1 MRKSVLDT
9 LYHIKGGSE
18 VKLADDPSDK
28 KLMGELS
35 RAWASLVTKVYQKKI
50 PGGKVDPEL
59 TRTTGKIYMDA
70 VKRGLKI
77 DDQAIDYATDD
88 GEKIKALERN
98 VYRFSAAKNFQE
110 IVQLSRQLRDEQ
122 GKLRSFDDFK
132 LQAAKLGNE
141 FHGNYLRTEYN
152 QAQVTATRIADY
164 NRMAG
169 MKDIY
174 PSWQY
179 RTRSDGHVRDA
190 HSALHNKI
198 FAASDPV
205 WDQIYPPNGWNCRCW
220 VDPVT
225 SDPPPESQGQ
235 QVIEELKETIVN
247 EKTGQSEYDRMVKQ
261 GFNVN
266 HAKTGTVFSK
276 NHPYWEGVPSAAM
289 ADAENMGQHQYTR
302 VYDSHGKGWVDQH
315 ATTPK
320 SDLKSNYPT
329 CKFLADQSERVRMLP
344 VYNTPGEHYPDVIRL
359 DKSNSLWEIKAP
371 VTKNGYAAVR
381 NSIRVAV
388 KQRAE
393 NLLIHLSDEHTAQ
406 DIINGIDYMKQELL
420 KGSVRRLQVIW
431 KSKLYP
437 VITEDLLRKGSYR
450 RMLDKTTK
458 GGQ

>member
-1 MRKSVLDT
+1 MRKSVLDR
-9 LYHIKGGSE
+9 LYHIKGAAE

-28 KLMGELS
+28 KLMGKLS
-35 RAWASLVTKVYQKKI
+35 RQWSALIAKVYEKKI
-50 PGGKVDPEL
+50 PAGKVDTDL
-59 TRTTGKIYMDA
+59 TRTTGLIYMDA

-77 DDQAIDYATDD
+77 DDRAIDYATDD
-88 GEKIKALERN
+88 AQKIKALERN

-110 IVQLSRQLRDEQ
+110 IVQLSRQLRDDQ

-169 MKDIY
+169 LKDIY

-179 RTRSDGHVRDA
+179 RTRADGHVREA
-190 HSALHNKI
+190 HRELHNKI

-220 VDPVT
+220 VDPV
-225 SDPPPESQGQ
+225 SDDPPPETRGQ
-235 QVIEELKETIVN
+235 EAIEELKKTIVN

-276 NHPYWEGVPSAAM
+276 NHPYWEGVPSASM

-320 SDLKSNYPT
+320 SDLKSNFAT
-329 CKFLADQSERVRMLP
+329 CKFLAEQNERVRMLA
-344 VYNTPGEHYPDVIRL
+344 VYNIPGEHYPDVIRL
-359 DKSNSLWEIKAP
+359 DKSNSLWEIKSP
-371 VTKNGYAAVR
+371 ITKNGFAAIR
-381 NSIRVAV
+381 NSIKVAANQ
-388 KQRAE
+388 KAE
-393 NLLIHLSDEHTAQ
+393 NVLIHLSDEHKLQ
-406 DIINGIDYMKQELL
+406 DIINGLDAMKDTVL
-420 KGSVRRLQVIW
+420 KGSVRRIQLIW
-431 KSKLYP
+431 KNCLYP
-437 VITEDLLRKGSYR
+437 DITWGKLKNGSFR
-450 RMLDKTTK
+450 DMFKTTK
-458 GGQ
+458 GDQ